1 MKTVNTILALIA
13 ALFLFMLMILLILNM
28 PVSKKMYV
36 DCSMSSFHPDYNA
49 AMRKACQ
56 ERAAK

>member
-1 MKTVNTILALIA
+1 MKTVNAILALLL
-13 ALFLFMLMILLILNM
+13 ALFLFMLMILLIVNM
-28 PVSKKMYV
+28 PASRKMYV